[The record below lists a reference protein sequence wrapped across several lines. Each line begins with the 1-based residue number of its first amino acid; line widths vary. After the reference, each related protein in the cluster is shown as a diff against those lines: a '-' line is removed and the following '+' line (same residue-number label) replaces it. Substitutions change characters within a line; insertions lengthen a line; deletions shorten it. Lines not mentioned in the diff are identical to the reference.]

1 MDKKRTLEQKV
12 EILKRALQRRIDNL
26 PEFTKQFQQQI
37 TIFENQ
43 RKKLVD
49 SIKQYEKDEFVQ
61 GILKEQLTYLDTQYE
76 KEMAEKRIE
85 LERLRDSETT
95 LKLLVA
101 RLDEVIQY
109 PNSYVIV
116 DNFIDLFLSR
126 ALDDWEEDEKRQAE
140 AKAETNADA

>member
-1 MDKKRTLEQKV
+1 MAEKRTLEQKV
-12 EILKRALQRRIDNL
+12 NILKRALQRRIDNL

-37 TIFENQ
+37 NIFENQ

-49 SIKQYEKDEFVQ
+49 SIKQYEKDEFVHN
-61 GILKEQLTYLDTQYE
+61 ILKEQLTYLDTQYE

-85 LERLRDSETT
+85 LERLRNSETT
-95 LKLLVA
+95 LRLLTA

>member
-1 MDKKRTLEQKV
+1 MAEKRTLEQKV

-49 SIKQYEKDEFVQ
+49 SVKQYEKDEFVQ

-116 DNFIDLFLSR
+116 DNFIDLFLTR

-140 AKAETNADA
+140 AEAETNADA

>member
-1 MDKKRTLEQKV
+1 MAEKRTLEQKV

-49 SIKQYEKDEFVQ
+49 SVKQYEKDEFVQ
-61 GILKEQLTYLDTQYE
+61 SILKEQLTYLDTQYE

-85 LERLRDSETT
+85 LERLKDSETT

-116 DNFIDLFLSR
+116 DNFIDLFLTR

-140 AKAETNADA
+140 AEAETNADA

>member
-1 MDKKRTLEQKV
+1 MAEKRTLEQKV
-12 EILKRALQRRIDNL
+12 NILKRALQRRIDNL

-37 TIFENQ
+37 NIFENQ

-49 SIKQYEKDEFVQ
+49 SIKQYEKDEFVHN
-61 GILKEQLTYLDTQYE
+61 ILKEQLTYLDTQYE

-95 LKLLVA
+95 LRLLTA

>member
-1 MDKKRTLEQKV
+1 MAEKRTLEQKV

-49 SIKQYEKDEFVQ
+49 SVKQYEKDEFVQ

-95 LKLLVA
+95 LKLLIA

-116 DNFIDLFLSR
+116 DNFIDLFLTR

-140 AKAETNADA
+140 AEAETNADA

>member
-1 MDKKRTLEQKV
+1 MAEKRTLEQKV
-12 EILKRALQRRIDNL
+12 NILKRALQRRIDNL

-37 TIFENQ
+37 NIFENQ

-49 SIKQYEKDEFVQ
+49 SIKQYEKDEFVHN
-61 GILKEQLTYLDTQYE
+61 ILKEQLTYLDTQYE

-95 LKLLVA
+95 LRLLTA

-140 AKAETNADA
+140 AEAETNADA

>member
-1 MDKKRTLEQKV
+1 MAEKRTLEQKV
-12 EILKRALQRRIDNL
+12 DILKRALQRRVDNL

-43 RKKLVD
+43 RTKLVN
-49 SIKQYEKDEFVQ
+49 SIKKYEDDTFVQ

-76 KEMAEKRIE
+76 KEMAEKKTE
-85 LERLRDSETT
+85 LSRLKDSETI
-95 LKLLVA
+95 LKLLIV

-109 PNSYVIV
+109 PNSYAIV
-116 DNFIDLFLSR
+116 DNFIDLFLAR

-140 AKAETNADA
+140 AETNTDAEA